1 MSLTSLVETTFWTEP
16 PGVRIPTDPGGSGVL
31 RRRSTAVRLL
41 GSRVRLPPGAYGYL
55 SCVFYSKDKRNKSG
69 QWRNTRGKC
78 MKREQGQSS
87 ENKTISPASTK
98 FRKQN
103 KKSCKDKIQKTK
115 QKVLQGQ
122 NSENKTKS
130 PARTKFSFFQNVD
143 TCSGAQPAQWALY
156 HWKYGRSLNPT
167 TVLHLS
173 WSSRMSWAL
182 YLLLSPCTPS

>member
-1 MSLTSLVETTFWTEP
+1 MKKHAWEMYEE
-16 PGVRIPTDPGGSGVL
+16 R
-31 RRRSTAVRLL
+31 
-41 GSRVRLPPGAYGYL
+41 
-55 SCVFYSKDKRNKSG
+55 
-69 QWRNTRGKC
+69 TR
-78 MKREQGQSS
+78 
-87 ENKTISPASTK
+87 TK
-98 FRKQN
+98 FIKQN
-103 KKSCKDKIQKTK
+103 KKSSKDKIQKTK

-173 WSSRMSWAL
+173 
-182 YLLLSPCTPS
+182 